1 MDLHASHI
9 TPKNPP
15 SDIHLVTCPTHIT
28 HLLHAWTTKGRM
40 EGRLISMISVDCWL
54 VCNTVPSNQLQ
65 HITALQKLAWSALK
79 GMQFQLMSWRRRI
92 QMTLSLE
99 SLQKILKLSM
109 RRVLSAM
116 MFSRT

>member
-65 HITALQKLAWSALK
+65 HITALQKLA
-79 GMQFQLMSWRRRI
+79 
-92 QMTLSLE
+92 
-99 SLQKILKLSM
+99 
-109 RRVLSAM
+109 
-116 MFSRT
+116 